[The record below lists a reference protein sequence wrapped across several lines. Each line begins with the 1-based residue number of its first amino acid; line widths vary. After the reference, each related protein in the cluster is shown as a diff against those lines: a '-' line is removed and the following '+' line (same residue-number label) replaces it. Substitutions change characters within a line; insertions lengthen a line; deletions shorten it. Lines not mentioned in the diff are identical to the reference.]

1 MRKNGINRLAAFM
14 AAVIF
19 GTTSF
24 AVPKAANGYEDTA
37 VPADY
42 KADAAKI
49 NKNLVPNV
57 PEQNGF
63 KYLCVNNQ
71 YEVTYDTLDSDQ
83 TLDGVCRWYL
93 REGTGM
99 LSMSDNDKYKGFA
112 GFSLNQ
118 ARGGTGDG
126 SFGFVAENGK
136 TYVISAKVKNVSSD
150 GIIPHFGAA
159 MNNSWVESA
168 AVYTNE
174 YGKEGMALESDD
186 WMPFRATVTIPD
198 DYENTNSYRNNVYF
212 GFPDLTVEGASF
224 YIDVRDKDSFYFAE
238 EQPFDIKLSA
248 DGSMAVNRTS
258 VRLEAQLV
266 NQIGLKGGLLQEFN
280 WYAFTG
286 DGSAEEPGITFDGNG
301 ASVTASWDE
310 SIARGEYII
319 AAKSKT
325 YDEFVRTTR
334 IMITDE
340 IPEEKTGAVPENLIP
355 DATAENGYKY
365 LCIQSHASVTYDNE
379 QTVDGRAGY
388 STVWYLREGAGKL
401 SMSGSEYMGFAGFTL
416 NQARNGVGAGS
427 FGFVAENGKTYVIS
441 ANLKNA
447 STNGST
453 PRFGAAMNNSWGEDT
468 IVYTNEYGKKGMAV
482 DSEDWMPFRAT
493 ITIPRD
499 FSNSNSYRNNIY
511 CGFPDKTTEG
521 TRFYI
526 DTSNNDS
533 VYFAEEVPWRIKLSY
548 EKTDTLSEGDVIDI
562 RAEVVNQADIKGT
575 LNQDIGWYCVS
586 RDGSRALD
594 GFDIEPYDGGAKIT
608 VKSAENINDLKIM
621 AVSSKYDL
629 VSGAYPVN
637 EAEPASLFVA
647 EDGADNSAGTQ
658 SEPLA
663 TLKGARD
670 RVRNM
675 RENGFNGEIEVIF
688 GGGRYYFDKS
698 VSFDENDLSEAKT
711 VYKAA
716 PGEKVVFTGGI
727 RLDSSQMQKVTDSAV
742 LNRVKENVRDNLYE
756 INLAEQGFPYSLT
769 EDDAAQPTISEL
781 FGWIEYPAL
790 YADGNEQQL
799 AQWPNGHGSYAT
811 YGYVSADTL
820 SYTDDEP
827 SSWTNAEDWW
837 VGGYLSR
844 DFDYTRT
851 PAVSVDAQAK
861 TVTVSIREDA
871 GISIKE
877 NPSASIKK
885 SWRWKAFN
893 LLEELDMP
901 TEWYIDK
908 ATMKLYYC
916 MPDSLKNASFEI
928 SALKT
933 AIISITDNEN
943 ISFEG
948 ITFEST
954 RGTAIEACGVKNVS
968 VKNCGFNNI
977 GTHAINIFGTKKA
990 ETDKN
995 YWQRQNINAAY
1006 DCRIEDSR
1014 FDNIGGSAIILE
1026 GGNVDTLEKGNNI
1039 IENNLFFKC
1048 SQKIK
1053 AREAILVKGCG
1064 NSVLH
1069 NNISRTD
1076 FQAIRY
1082 YGNDHLIK
1090 YNEIHDVIQETDD
1103 CGAVYGGRNT
1113 LQRGTEIAYNYIHD
1127 IKGTYTPSFAHK
1139 PAIYWDDNQTG
1150 IYAHH
1155 NIINNAYI
1163 NVYTNGIDNRY
1174 EYNTSVNIE
1183 KTNLDFKNGGA
1194 ASNSNADPEPDV
1206 FSSNIADPELY
1217 YAAYPNLKTIVE
1229 SSSRTARTLAGLTII
1244 KGNVC
1249 VNGPGANGG
1258 SSDGIESYTKK
1269 PVKYYFTWKEGN
1281 NISDNHDNLTTE
1293 QAPFVDAAN
1302 QDFRFKGY
1310 ANPDLNNPYEGSFDI
1325 NLIGV
1330 QSENTPAASG
1340 FTAVYP
1346 CGEKVAPG
1354 YVRFIW
1360 NDAFEATKYKV
1371 TVASDSE
1378 FKNIIAES
1386 ESYYNY
1392 ADINIPQSTETL
1404 YWKVMAYNTS
1414 RQFNAAWE
1422 SEVYTFS
1429 NGARVVATA
1438 EINSDKTISTHIIN
1452 NYYDENTLQEFMVQY
1467 EDDGVVAG
1475 IERKAVVGAKGVEET
1490 VSFSQPSDKAKSVI
1504 LMVVNNM
1511 YIPVTKAIGIRG

>member
-1 MRKNGINRLAAFM
+1 MRKNGVCRAAAFF
-14 AAVIF
+14 AAAIF
-19 GTTSF
+19 CITSF
-24 AVPKAANGYEDTA
+24 VIPAAADGASEIAGLKDYE
-37 VPADY
+37 ADY
-42 KADAAKI
+42 AAINTNLIPDAS
-49 NKNLVPNV
+49 
-57 PEQNGF
+57 EQRGF

-71 YEVTYDTLDSDQ
+71 YEVTYDTPNSDQ
-83 TLDGVCRWYL
+83 TLTGMCRWYL
-93 REGTGM
+93 RAGTGM
-99 LSMSDNDKYKGFA
+99 LSMEDKYKYKGFA
-112 GFSLNQ
+112 GFTLNQ

-136 TYVISAKVKNVSSD
+136 TYVIYAKLKNASEN
-150 GIIPHFGAA
+150 GIVPYFGAA
-159 MNNSWVESA
+159 MNNAWREDTI
-168 AVYTNE
+168 VYTNE
-174 YGKEGMALESDD
+174 YGKAGMAIDSDD
-186 WMPFRATVTIPD
+186 WMPFCATITIP
-198 DYENTNSYRNNVYF
+198 NNFSNSNSYRNNIYL
-212 GFPDLTVEGASF
+212 GFPDKTAEGASF
-224 YIDVRDKDSFYFAE
+224 YIDSSEKDSVYFAQ
-238 EQPFDIKLSA
+238 EQPFDIKLHTSE
-248 DGSMAVNRTS
+248 SVLINKTS
-258 VRLEAQLV
+258 VRLDAEVV
-266 NQIGLKGGLLQEFN
+266 NQLGLKGALSQDFD
-280 WYAFTG
+280 WYALKN
-286 DGSAEEPGITFDGNG
+286 DGSTEESGITFDGSG
-301 ASVTASWDE
+301 ASVIASWSE
-310 SIARGEYII
+310 GLEKGEYII
-319 AAKSKT
+319 AAKSKI
-325 YDEFVRTTR
+325 YDGFVRTAK
-334 IMITDE
+334 ILITDKALGD
-340 IPEEKTGAVPENLIP
+340 KTGAVPKNLIP
-355 DATAENGYKY
+355 DAAAGNGYKY
-365 LCIQSHASVTYDNE
+365 LCVNNHASVTYDIK

-401 SMSGSEYMGFAGFTL
+401 SMSGSEYKGFAGFTL

-453 PRFGAAMNNSWGEDT
+453 PRFGAAMNNSWGEDSV
-468 IVYTNEYGKKGMAV
+468 VYTNEYGKNGMAI
-482 DSEDWMPFRAT
+482 DSDDWMPFRAT
-493 ITIPRD
+493 ITIPNG

-521 TRFYI
+521 TRFYL

-533 VYFAEEVPWRIKLSY
+533 VYFAEEVPWQIKLSY
-548 EKTDTLSEGDVIDI
+548 EKSETLEVGDVIDI
-562 RAEVVNQADIKGT
+562 HAEVVNQADIKGT

-727 RLDSSQMQKVTDSAV
+727 RIDSSQLQKVTDSAV

-756 INLAEQGFPYSLT
+756 TDLIGQGFPYSLT

-781 FGWIEYPAL
+781 FGNIEYPAL

-827 SSWTNAEDWW
+827 SSWTSAKDWW

-844 DFDYTRT
+844 DFDYIRT
-851 PAVSVDAQAK
+851 PAVSVNTQEK
-861 TVTVSIREDA
+861 TVTVSTREDA
-871 GISIKE
+871 GITVKE
-877 NPSASIKK
+877 APSASIKK

-908 ATMKLYYC
+908 DTMKLYYC

-948 ITFEST
+948 ISFEST
-954 RGTAIEACGVKNVS
+954 RGAAIEACGVNNVS
-968 VKNCGFNNI
+968 VKNCDFRNI
-977 GTHAINIFGTKKA
+977 GTYGINIYGTKKA

-1014 FDNIGGSAIILE
+1014 FENIGGSAIILE
-1026 GGNVDTLEKGNNI
+1026 GGNVDTLRKGNNI

-1127 IKGTYTPSFAHK
+1127 IKGTYIPTYAHK

-1150 IYAHH
+1150 MYAHH

-1229 SSSRTARTLAGLTII
+1229 SSSRTDRTLAGLTII

-1258 SSDGIESYTKK
+1258 SSNEIGTYTKK

-1325 NLIGV
+1325 NLIGI
-1330 QSENTPAASG
+1330 QSGNTPEKSAL
-1340 FTAVYP
+1340 TAVYP

-1360 NDAFEATKYKV
+1360 NDAFEATRYTV
-1371 TVASDSE
+1371 TVAADSGFE
-1378 FKNIIAES
+1378 NVIAQTD
-1386 ESYYNY
+1386 SYCNY
-1392 ADINIPQSTETL
+1392 ADMEIPKSTDQL
-1404 YWKVMAYNTS
+1404 YWKVTAHNTS
-1414 RQFNAAWE
+1414 RQFSGDWE
-1422 SEVYTFS
+1422 SGVYTFS
-1429 NGARVVATA
+1429 NGTRIEAAAV
-1438 EINSDKTISTHIIN
+1438 INSDNSVSASVIN
-1452 NYYDENTLQEFMVQY
+1452 NYYAENTLAAFLVQY
-1467 EDDGVVAG
+1467 AADGAVIG
-1475 IERKAVVGAKGVEET
+1475 LERKNITGVKGTEEKAA
-1490 VSFSQPSDKAKSVI
+1490 FAQPKENAKSIVLLILNDRYVPAGKAVI
-1504 LMVVNNM
+1504 V
-1511 YIPVTKAIGIRG
+1511 K

>member
-1 MRKNGINRLAAFM
+1 MRKNGVCRAAAFF
-14 AAVIF
+14 AAAIF
-19 GTTSF
+19 CITSF
-24 AVPKAANGYEDTA
+24 VIPAAADGASEIAGLKDYE
-37 VPADY
+37 ADY
-42 KADAAKI
+42 AAINTNLIPDAS
-49 NKNLVPNV
+49 
-57 PEQNGF
+57 EQRGF

-71 YEVTYDTLDSDQ
+71 YEVTYDTPYSDQ
-83 TLDGVCRWYL
+83 ALTGMCRWYL
-93 REGTGM
+93 RAGTGM
-99 LSMSDNDKYKGFA
+99 LSMEDKKKYKGFA
-112 GFSLNQ
+112 GFTLNQ

-136 TYVISAKVKNVSSD
+136 TYVIYAKLKNASEN
-150 GIIPHFGAA
+150 GIVPYFGAA
-159 MNNSWVESA
+159 MNNAWGEDTI
-168 AVYTNE
+168 VYTNE
-174 YGKEGMALESDD
+174 YGKAGMAIDSDD
-186 WMPFRATVTIPD
+186 WMPFCATITIP
-198 DYENTNSYRNNVYF
+198 NNFSNSNSYRNNIYL
-212 GFPDLTVEGASF
+212 GFPDKTAEGASF
-224 YIDVRDKDSFYFAE
+224 YIDSSEKDSVYFAQ
-238 EQPFDIKLSA
+238 EQPFDIKLHASE
-248 DGSMAVNRTS
+248 SVLINKTS
-258 VRLEAQLV
+258 VRLDAEVV
-266 NQIGLKGGLLQEFN
+266 NQLGLKGALSQDFD
-280 WYAFTG
+280 WYALKN
-286 DGSAEEPGITFDGNG
+286 DGSTEESGITFDGSG
-301 ASVTASWDE
+301 ASVIASWSE
-310 SIARGEYII
+310 GLEKGEYII
-319 AAKSKT
+319 AAKSKI
-325 YDEFVRTTR
+325 YDGFVRTAK
-334 IMITDE
+334 ILITDKALGD
-340 IPEEKTGAVPENLIP
+340 KTGAVPKNLIP
-355 DATAENGYKY
+355 DAAAVNGYKY
-365 LCIQSHASVTYDNE
+365 LCVNNHVSVTYDIK

-388 STVWYLREGAGKL
+388 STVWYLREGTSRL
-401 SMSGSEYMGFAGFTL
+401 SMSGSEYKGFAGFTL

-453 PRFGAAMNNSWGEDT
+453 PRFGAAMNNSWGEDSV
-468 IVYTNEYGKKGMAV
+468 VYTNEYGKNGMAI
-482 DSEDWMPFRAT
+482 DSDDWMPFRAT
-493 ITIPRD
+493 ITIPNG

-521 TRFYI
+521 TRFYL

-533 VYFAEEVPWRIKLSY
+533 VYFAEEVPWQIKLSY
-548 EKTDTLSEGDVIDI
+548 EKSEALEVGDVIDI
-562 RAEVVNQADIKGT
+562 HAEVVNQAGIKGT
-575 LNQDIGWYCVS
+575 LSQNLGWYCVDRS
-586 RDGSRALD
+586 GSSVLN
-594 GFDIEPYDGGAKIT
+594 GFNITPYDGGAKIT
-608 VKSAENINDLKIM
+608 VKSTKDLENLRIM
-621 AVSSKYDL
+621 AVSDRYGLAS
-629 VSGAYPVN
+629 SAYPVAAQLKKTIFVSENGSDNAIGN
-637 EAEPASLFVA
+637 E
-647 EDGADNSAGTQ
+647 

-670 RVRNM
+670 RVRSL
-675 RENGFNGEIEVIF
+675 RQNGYDGDIDVVF
-688 GGGRYYFDKS
+688 GGGRYYFDKG
-698 VSFDENDLSEAKT
+698 VSFDENDLSGAKT

-716 PGEKVVFTGGI
+716 PDEKVVFTGGI
-727 RLDSSQMQKVTDSAV
+727 RLDSSRMQKAEDASV
-742 LNRVKENVRDNLYE
+742 LNRVKKNVRENLYE
-756 INLAEQGFPYSLT
+756 INLTEQGFPYSLT
-769 EDDAAQPTISEL
+769 EDDAAQPTVSEL
-781 FGWIEYPAL
+781 FGNIEYPAL

-827 SSWTNAEDWW
+827 SAWTNAKDWW

-844 DFDYTRT
+844 DFDYIRT
-851 PAVSVDAQAK
+851 PAVSVNTQEK
-861 TVTVSIREDA
+861 TVTVSTREDA
-871 GISIKE
+871 GITVKE
-877 NPSASIKK
+877 APSASIKK

-908 ATMKLYYC
+908 DTMKLYYY
-916 MPDSLKNASFEI
+916 MSDSMKNASFEI
-928 SALKT
+928 SALRNP
-933 AIISITDNEN
+933 IISITDNDN

-948 ITFEST
+948 ISFEST
-954 RGTAIEACGVKNVS
+954 RGAAIEACGVNNVS
-968 VKNCGFNNI
+968 VKNCDFRNI
-977 GTHAINIFGTKKA
+977 GTYGINIYGTKKA

-995 YWQRQNINAAY
+995 YWQRQNIDAAY
-1006 DCRIEDSR
+1006 GCRIEDCR
-1014 FDNIGGSAIILE
+1014 FDNIGGSAIILA
-1026 GGNVDTLEKGNNI
+1026 GGNVDTLRKGNNI

-1090 YNEIHDVIQETDD
+1090 YNEVHDVIQETDD

-1127 IKGTYTPSFAHK
+1127 IKGTYIPTYAHK

-1150 IYAHH
+1150 MYAHH

-1229 SSSRTARTLAGLTII
+1229 SSSRTDRTLAGLNII

-1258 SSDGIESYTKK
+1258 SSNEIGTYTKK

-1325 NLIGV
+1325 NLIGI
-1330 QSENTPAASG
+1330 QSGNTPEKSAL
-1340 FTAVYP
+1340 TAVYP

-1354 YVRFIW
+1354 NVRFIW
-1360 NDAFEATKYKV
+1360 NDAFEATRYTV
-1371 TVASDSE
+1371 TVAADSGFE
-1378 FKNIIAES
+1378 NVIAQTD
-1386 ESYYNY
+1386 SYYNY
-1392 ADINIPQSTETL
+1392 ADMEIPESTDQL
-1404 YWKVMAYNTS
+1404 YWKVTAHNTS
-1414 RQFNAAWE
+1414 RQFSGDWE
-1422 SEVYTFS
+1422 SGVYTFS
-1429 NGARVVATA
+1429 NGTRIEAAAV
-1438 EINSDKTISTHIIN
+1438 INSDNSVSASIIN
-1452 NYYDENTLQEFMVQY
+1452 NYYAENTLAAFLVQY
-1467 EDDGVVAG
+1467 AADGAVIG
-1475 IERKAVVGAKGVEET
+1475 LERKNITGVKGTEEKAA
-1490 VSFSQPSDKAKSVI
+1490 FAQPKENAKSIVLLILNDRYVPAGKAVI
-1504 LMVVNNM
+1504 V
-1511 YIPVTKAIGIRG
+1511 K